1 MIPSIVFKEPCRGS
15 NFSLILRFKHMRH
28 ILQSE
33 LLMIEMQVKLDTGYY
48 FTFKDNFY
56 LITKPWRK
64 KNKNKQK

>member
-1 MIPSIVFKEPCRGS
+1 
-15 NFSLILRFKHMRH
+15 MRH